1 MERTLAGTP
10 TTHIDVDNQAGT
22 PLTRLATFSGKA
34 GTPVSTSIDP
44 RIQRAAEAAL
54 ATATHHNVSMV
65 AINASTGQV
74 LAVVSDPITTYD
86 TALQG
91 AYPPGSTFKV
101 LTSSALFRNGLN
113 PSSPASCPHHDH
125 GRR

>member
-1 MERTLAGTP
+1 
-10 TTHIDVDNQAGT
+10 
-22 PLTRLATFSGKA
+22 
-34 GTPVSTSIDP
+34 
-44 RIQRAAEAAL
+44 
-54 ATATHHNVSMV
+54 MV

-74 LAVVSDPITTYD
+74 LAVVSDPLTTYN

-113 PSSPASCPHHDH
+113 PSSRGDLPDH
-125 GRR
+125 AHRRW